1 MLAAPWPP
9 ASESGA
15 LTEIFRE
22 IDEELRYEKLQRLWR
37 RYRVVII
44 ALVAGLILGTAG
56 YVGWKDYA
64 EKQAQERARAFA
76 AALDAAAQPD
86 DAAALAALDAV
97 AAGSDG
103 YAALAR
109 LQKAAVELRSGNTAG
124 AVAVYE
130 SLAADTS
137 VEATFRDL
145 AVVLLAVNSLDTGEP
160 DELIARLAPLT
171 ADGNAWRHSA
181 RELTA
186 LLMLRKGDTAGA
198 RDLLTALSADVAA
211 PAGLRQ
217 RAEEL
222 LAGLEG

>member
-1 MLAAPWPP
+1 M
-9 ASESGA
+9 
-15 LTEIFRE
+15 TEIFRE
-22 IDEELRYEKLQRLWR
+22 IDEELRYEKLQRLWH
-37 RYRVVII
+37 RYRVAII

-86 DAAALAALDAV
+86 DAAALAALDAI

-103 YAALAR
+103 YATLAR

-124 AVAVYE
+124 AAAVYE

-198 RDLLTALSADVAA
+198 RDLLTTLSADVAA
-211 PAGLRQ
+211 PPGLRQ

>member
-1 MLAAPWPP
+1 
-9 ASESGA
+9 

-37 RYRVVII
+37 RHRVLIVAVI
-44 ALVAGLILGTAG
+44 AGLILGTAG
-56 YVGWKDYA
+56 YVVWKDYA
-64 EKQAQERARAFA
+64 ERQAQERARAFA

-86 DAAALAALDAV
+86 DAAALAALDGLATS
-97 AAGSDG
+97 GSDG

-109 LQKAAVELRSGNTAG
+109 LQKAAVELRSGNAAG
-124 AVAVYE
+124 AVAIYE
-130 SLAADTS
+130 GLAADSS

-145 AVVLLAVNSLDTGEP
+145 AVILLALISLDTGEP

-171 ADGNAWRHSA
+171 GDANPWRHSA

-198 RDLLTALSADVAA
+198 REQLTSLSADTSA

-217 RAEEL
+217 RADEL

>member
-1 MLAAPWPP
+1 
-9 ASESGA
+9 

-160 DELIARLAPLT
+160 DEIIARLAPLT
-171 ADGNAWRHSA
+171 ADSNAWRHSA

>member
-1 MLAAPWPP
+1 
-9 ASESGA
+9 

-124 AVAVYE
+124 AAAVYE

-137 VEATFRDL
+137 VETTFRDL
-145 AVVLLAVNSLDTGEP
+145 AVVLLAVNALDTGDP

-198 RDLLTALSADVAA
+198 RDLLTALSADAAA

>member
-1 MLAAPWPP
+1 
-9 ASESGA
+9 

>member
-1 MLAAPWPP
+1 
-9 ASESGA
+9 

-171 ADGNAWRHSA
+171 ADGNAWHHSA